1 MTSFAP
7 VDKPPIVPRTLLG
20 HPRGLFLL
28 FFTELWERFSYY
40 GMRAILVFY
49 LTKHFLLSTGSAFA
63 IYGAYTSLIYLTPVI
78 GGYLADHYLGARK
91 AVLVGGIF
99 IAIGHLLI
107 ALLEGPAGQQGLYL
121 NGFYLGLAAIV
132 IGTGFLKAN
141 ISVLV
146 GQLYARDDIRR
157 DPAFSI
163 FYMGINTGAW
173 LGPIVIGILGE
184 TVGWSYGFGA
194 AGIGMLIGL
203 GIFILFRR
211 ELNGAGI
218 LPEQPRVSGGAARGR
233 SHETFI
239 YLGAIVAIGV
249 VWYLIRSQGAVGVL
263 LVAFS
268 ALTVAYIVY
277 RSVWTLPPVE
287 RDRVFAA
294 MFLIALS
301 PLFWALFEQAGSSL
315 NVFTDQRVDRTLFG
329 WTVPAS
335 VFQSVNSAF
344 IILLAPVF
352 AGVWTW
358 LARRRAEPSVPLKF
372 GIGLFLVG
380 LGFLVLVGGVA
391 PGTAL
396 TPAVFIILLYLLHSM
411 AELCF
416 SPIGLSSMTRLS
428 VGSMT
433 GLMMGTWFL
442 ATSAGNF
449 IAALIAQATGGQN
462 AGPDTILVVYSR
474 IGWSAVIAGGLVALV
489 SPWVVRLMHLDALT
503 RSQPPVAS

>member
-1 MTSFAP
+1 MASFAP
-7 VDKPPIVPRTLLG
+7 VDRLPIAARTLLG

-91 AVLVGGIF
+91 AVLIGGIF

-107 ALLEGPAGQQGLYL
+107 ALLEGPVGQRGLYL

-211 ELNGAGI
+211 ELQDAGMPPVP
-218 LPEQPRVSGGAARGR
+218 LRTPGNRVS
-233 SHETFI
+233 SETWI
-239 YLGAIVAIGV
+239 CLGAIIAVGL

-277 RSVWTLPPVE
+277 RSVWTLPPDE

-294 MFLIALS
+294 MFLVALS

-329 WTVPAS
+329 WLIPAS

-352 AGVWTW
+352 AGVWTL
-358 LARRRAEPSVPLKF
+358 LARRGYEPSVPLKF
-372 GIGLFLVG
+372 GIGLGLVG

-396 TPAVFIILLYLLHSM
+396 TPAAFIIVLYLLHAM
-411 AELCF
+411 GELCF

-449 IAALIAQATGGQN
+449 IAALIAQATGGQG

-489 SPWVVRLMHLDALT
+489 SPWVVRLMHLDALAKT
-503 RSQPPVAS
+503 VPPLET